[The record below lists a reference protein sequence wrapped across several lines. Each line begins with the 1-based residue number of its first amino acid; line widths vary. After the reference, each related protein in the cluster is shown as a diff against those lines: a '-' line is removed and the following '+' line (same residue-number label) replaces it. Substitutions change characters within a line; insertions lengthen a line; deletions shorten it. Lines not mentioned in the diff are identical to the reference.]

1 MPPLDLA
8 SVLQIILALGLIN
21 VWLVR
26 SGKATAYRGSSS
38 TNLKDEFAAYG
49 LPDAVFYLVGAL
61 KLGSAVALL
70 AGLWY
75 PELVLPAAGVLAGLM
90 VGALLMHIKVKDPLT
105 KSLPAL
111 AMLGMSTTV
120 LVMKLG

>member
-1 MPPLDLA
+1 M
-8 SVLQIILALGLIN
+8 LQIILALGLIN

-26 SGKATAYRGSSS
+26 SGKATAYRGRSS
-38 TNLKDEFAAYG
+38 TNLKEEFAAYG

-61 KLGSAVALL
+61 KLGSAAALL

-90 VGALLMHIKVKDPLT
+90 VGALLMHIKVKDPLL

-120 LVMKLG
+120 LMVKLG